1 MISKYC
7 YLTPVQT
14 LFLKGFAILCIMS
27 HNFFHWVPP
36 VTYENEMHFYPMYF
50 SRFLQDFTWPDAIN
64 CLFSFWGFYGV
75 YLFIFLSGYGLTKSF
90 THHHTERNIRFIGRH
105 IAKIYLLF
113 LCSAA
118 LYLFIVPKVNYR
130 AVLHVLSLTTNLSP
144 ETLFLVCGPW
154 WFFSLIIQL
163 YLLFLFLYKFIQ
175 KDISNIVLICFSYL
189 LIALYW
195 MKYCGTG
202 IGLYSNAIG
211 HIPEFSL
218 GIFVAIYEKRLTFL
232 VNKTFSAIVFLL
244 SLIVLI
250 IAQLSQ
256 YVFIFSFTAS
266 VALFLCGYRLI
277 GQTTSHF
284 LIFTGKLSPYLFG
297 FNGFLYR
304 GYFVKSARLG
314 DSAVWD
320 ILYWLIWLGINYV
333 FAYTAYKLCCFI
345 HNLRRSS

>member
-1 MISKYC
+1 MKTKCIFTRC
-7 YLTPVQT
+7 I
-14 LFLKGFAILCIMS
+14 FL
-27 HNFFHWVPP
+27 
-36 VTYENEMHFYPMYF
+36 
-50 SRFLQDFTWPDAIN
+50 RFLQDFTWPDAIN

-90 THHHTERNIRFIGRH
+90 ANRHTERNIRFIGRH
-105 IAKIYLLF
+105 IVKIYLLF
-113 LCSAA
+113 LCSVG
-118 LYLFIVPKVNYR
+118 LYLVIVPKVNYK
-130 AVLHVLSLTTNLSP
+130 AVLYVLSLTTNLSP

-202 IGLYSNAIG
+202 IGLYANAIG

-218 GIFVAIYEKRLTFL
+218 GIFVAIYEK
-232 VNKTFSAIVFLL
+232 
-244 SLIVLI
+244 
-250 IAQLSQ
+250 
-256 YVFIFSFTAS
+256 
-266 VALFLCGYRLI
+266 
-277 GQTTSHF
+277 
-284 LIFTGKLSPYLFG
+284 
-297 FNGFLYR
+297 
-304 GYFVKSARLG
+304 
-314 DSAVWD
+314 
-320 ILYWLIWLGINYV
+320 WLGINYV

>member
-90 THHHTERNIRFIGRH
+90 ANHHTERNIRFIGRH

-232 VNKTFSAIVFLL
+232 ENKTFNAIVFLL

-266 VALFLCGYRLI
+266 VALFFVRLSAYRSNNKPFFDI
-277 GQTTSHF
+277 YRQAQ
-284 LIFTGKLSPYLFG
+284 PLFI
-297 FNGFLYR
+297 
-304 GYFVKSARLG
+304 RL
-314 DSAVWD
+314 
-320 ILYWLIWLGINYV
+320 
-333 FAYTAYKLCCFI
+333 
-345 HNLRRSS
+345 

>member
-1 MISKYC
+1 
-7 YLTPVQT
+7 
-14 LFLKGFAILCIMS
+14 
-27 HNFFHWVPP
+27 
-36 VTYENEMHFYPMYF
+36 
-50 SRFLQDFTWPDAIN
+50 
-64 CLFSFWGFYGV
+64 
-75 YLFIFLSGYGLTKSF
+75 
-90 THHHTERNIRFIGRH
+90 
-105 IAKIYLLF
+105 
-113 LCSAA
+113 
-118 LYLFIVPKVNYR
+118 
-130 AVLHVLSLTTNLSP
+130 
-144 ETLFLVCGPW
+144 
-154 WFFSLIIQL
+154 
-163 YLLFLFLYKFIQ
+163 
-175 KDISNIVLICFSYL
+175 
-189 LIALYW
+189 

-218 GIFVAIYEKRLTFL
+218 GIFVAIYEKQLTFL
-232 VNKTFSAIVFLL
+232 ENKTFNAIVFLL

-333 FAYTAYKLCCFI
+333 FAYTVYKLCCFI

>member
-175 KDISNIVLICFSYL
+175 KDISNIVLIVFSYFHC
-189 LIALYW
+189 LILDEILRHRYRPVFQRHW
-195 MKYCGTG
+195 T
-202 IGLYSNAIG
+202 YSRIFFRNFCC
-211 HIPEFSL
+211 HLRKTVNFS
-218 GIFVAIYEKRLTFL
+218 
-232 VNKTFSAIVFLL
+232 
-244 SLIVLI
+244 
-250 IAQLSQ
+250 
-256 YVFIFSFTAS
+256 
-266 VALFLCGYRLI
+266 
-277 GQTTSHF
+277 
-284 LIFTGKLSPYLFG
+284 
-297 FNGFLYR
+297 
-304 GYFVKSARLG
+304 
-314 DSAVWD
+314 
-320 ILYWLIWLGINYV
+320 
-333 FAYTAYKLCCFI
+333 
-345 HNLRRSS
+345 

>member
-1 MISKYC
+1 MRTVMISKYC

-90 THHHTERNIRFIGRH
+90 ANHHTERNIRFIGRH

-189 LIALYW
+189 LINSLEFFINSFNFCRGKRGVFLCTATECRRGWQRKATGCQGLWRRVSGTAGSCGEPCADGQPGRLCGRAGALTGFQRGVDNNQQLA
-195 MKYCGTG
+195 GTG
-202 IGLYSNAIG
+202 DDSG
-211 HIPEFSL
+211 HF
-218 GIFVAIYEKRLTFL
+218 
-232 VNKTFSAIVFLL
+232 
-244 SLIVLI
+244 
-250 IAQLSQ
+250 
-256 YVFIFSFTAS
+256 
-266 VALFLCGYRLI
+266 
-277 GQTTSHF
+277 
-284 LIFTGKLSPYLFG
+284 
-297 FNGFLYR
+297 
-304 GYFVKSARLG
+304 
-314 DSAVWD
+314 
-320 ILYWLIWLGINYV
+320 
-333 FAYTAYKLCCFI
+333 
-345 HNLRRSS
+345 

>member
-1 MISKYC
+1 MVVLFPDYSALLIVSFSVQIYSKGYQQYC
-7 YLTPVQT
+7 SD
-14 LFLKGFAILCIMS
+14 LF
-27 HNFFHWVPP
+27 
-36 VTYENEMHFYPMYF
+36 
-50 SRFLQDFTWPDAIN
+50 
-64 CLFSFWGFYGV
+64 
-75 YLFIFLSGYGLTKSF
+75 FLSSHCLILD
-90 THHHTERNIRFIGRH
+90 EILRH
-105 IAKIYLLF
+105 
-113 LCSAA
+113 
-118 LYLFIVPKVNYR
+118 R
-130 AVLHVLSLTTNLSP
+130 
-144 ETLFLVCGPW
+144 
-154 WFFSLIIQL
+154 
-163 YLLFLFLYKFIQ
+163 
-175 KDISNIVLICFSYL
+175 
-189 LIALYW
+189 
-195 MKYCGTG
+195 

-232 VNKTFSAIVFLL
+232 ENKTFNAIVFLL